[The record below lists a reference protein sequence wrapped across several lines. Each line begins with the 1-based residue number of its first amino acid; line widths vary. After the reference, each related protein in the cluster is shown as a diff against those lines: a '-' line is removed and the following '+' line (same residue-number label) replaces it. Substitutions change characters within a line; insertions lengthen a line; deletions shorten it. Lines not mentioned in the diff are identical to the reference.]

1 MQNIPSSWLEGQ
13 NLNCLNVF
21 DRIVD
26 NIVSTQ
32 KVPRIS
38 YSTLFEKCAPDK
50 RICFWQDLSEE
61 DPEHLDWE
69 DIHLRSFKY
78 SIDSRPRSFF
88 FKVFHNAIAFNEFL
102 FKIIRKESPNYVF

>member
-69 DIHLRSFKY
+69 DIHLRSLLILVLDPFI
-78 SIDSRPRSFF
+78 SRSFIMLLLLMNF
-88 FKVFHNAIAFNEFL
+88 CLKL
-102 FKIIRKESPNYVF
+102 